1 MSSTIWRDFKVEKPK
16 VDIEGRSAL
25 MLVTTTDVHCVVAT
39 YFADRGMWFDHETK
53 ELFGNVERWFD
64 FPLYPGFRLSED
76 YDEGVL

>member
-1 MSSTIWRDFKVEKPK
+1 MLF
-16 VDIEGRSAL
+16 RS
-25 MLVTTTDVHCVVAT
+25 AT